1 MVKEEI
7 ILSTAKE
14 MFKFQEAIYTHSE
27 YKTDFEDFCIRVCE
41 SFARPYIYHGDERPA
56 IIYDFLEGGK
66 VKVNLCYYL
75 YYSVIEDEVEEL
87 VKEDLKAIL
96 KKVLEYIN
104 NKMSVEEEY

>member
-14 MFKFQEAIYTHSE
+14 MFKFQEATHTHSE
-27 YKTDFEDFCIRVCE
+27 YKTDFEDFCIEVCE
-41 SFARPYIYHGDERPA
+41 SFARSYVYYGAEKPSIL
-56 IIYDFLEGGK
+56 YDFLEGGK
-66 VKVNLCYYL
+66 VKVKLCYYS
-75 YYSVIEDEVEEL
+75 YYSAIEDGVKEL

-104 NKMSVEEEY
+104 YKMYIDE

>member
-14 MFKFQEAIYTHSE
+14 MFKFQEATYTHSE
-27 YKTDFEDFCIRVCE
+27 YKTDFEDFCIKVCE
-41 SFARPYIYHGDERPA
+41 SFARSYVYYGAEIPSIT
-56 IIYDFLEGGK
+56 YDFLEGGK
-66 VKVNLCYYL
+66 VKVNLCYYP
-75 YYSVIEDEVEEL
+75 YYGVIEDEVKDL

-104 NKMSVEEEY
+104 YKMSVEE